1 VHRSLKVNAQVEDP
15 GALTTPWNAIQRWR
29 VEQGTMIAMA
39 CAENNEDHF
48 HHGLDPMP
56 QADRPDF

>member
-1 VHRSLKVNAQVEDP
+1 
-15 GALTTPWNAIQRWR
+15 
-29 VEQGTMIAMA
+29 MIEMA

>member
-1 VHRSLKVNAQVEDP
+1 MVE
-15 GALTTPWNAIQRWR
+15 
-29 VEQGTMIAMA
+29 MA
-39 CAENNEDHF
+39 CAENNDDHF

>member
-1 VHRSLKVNAQVEDP
+1 LLK
-15 GALTTPWNAIQRWR
+15 GK
-29 VEQGTMIAMA
+29 MA

-56 QADRPDF
+56 RADQPDF

>member
-1 VHRSLKVNAQVEDP
+1 
-15 GALTTPWNAIQRWR
+15 
-29 VEQGTMIAMA
+29 MIEMA
-39 CAENNEDHF
+39 CAENNEDFF